1 MGSRGGVQRR
11 AAAMDPDCDITE
23 LVSASDS
30 RSVRRAVSAIRA
42 AYGVSP
48 TGAYAIYVR
57 TAAGCPL
64 PPVTG
69 RAELSSVP
77 PLLAS

>member
-1 MGSRGGVQRR
+1 
-11 AAAMDPDCDITE
+11 MDPDCDITE
-23 LVSASDS
+23 LVRARDP
-30 RSVRRAVSAIRA
+30 RAKRRVLAAIRA
-42 AYGVSP
+42 AYGVSD

-64 PPVTG
+64 PGPTV
-69 RAELSSVP
+69 RAELAAVS

>member
-1 MGSRGGVQRR
+1 
-11 AAAMDPDCDITE
+11 MDPDCDITE
-23 LVSASDS
+23 LVRAGDP
-30 RSVRRAVSAIRA
+30 RSMRRAVAAIRD
-42 AYGVSP
+42 AYGVSD

-64 PPVTG
+64 PPATV
-69 RAELSSVP
+69 RAELSTVS